1 MPPVLDAILDRVNAQ
16 LNPAGIEVQE
26 WEIDHGHRDEFGPPE
41 YGNYL
46 ATSNEIYTVAN
57 FRARQFG
64 SLNLRA
70 YDSPTP
76 EKEEILAGPEVDL
89 LHRVNP
95 HWTWARLMRH
105 TELAMCVWGETPW
118 AVNKRPDGT
127 PAEIYWLRPDRTH
140 PVPDPDTWLKG
151 FLYEPVSG
159 GDPIFFD
166 ASEVV
171 WFRYPNPLDQYSG
184 LSPLAAARLAADVA
198 SDAMKA
204 NRKMQ
209 QQGLTVGGFVIP
221 KQHGDRR
228 VAPFSP
234 EQAEDLEKAIKRQY
248 TGTANAHRWGV
259 LRFEAGFEKM
269 SVTPKDAEFI
279 NGLNLSFRQVCRG
292 YGVPPPLVF
301 DLEHAT
307 LANVTALQTIFWELT
322 GVPEAD
328 FYAFDLEEQFLPMFP
343 RRRVNHLAWDFTKVP
358 ALQEAASAIWDRQ
371 RGQLEVGTLTI
382 NEWRKEQ
389 GKPAV
394 PWGDV
399 WWAPVNKSPVTGT
412 QPASGESDEERAQ
425 QAENLNQADLIASL
439 VKAELT
445 DLILASNGHKS

>member
-1 MPPVLDAILDRVNAQ
+1 MTALDLILDRVNTQ
-16 LNPAGIEVQE
+16 LNPAGVEVQE
-26 WEIDHGHRDEFGPPE
+26 WEVEHGHRDEFGPPE

-76 EKEEILAGPEVDL
+76 EREEILKGAEVDL
-89 LHRVNP
+89 LHKVNP
-95 HWTWARLMRH
+95 HWTFARLMRQ
-105 TELAMCVWGETPW
+105 TELAMGVWGETPW
-118 AVNKRPDGT
+118 AVNRDASGT
-127 PAEIYWLRPDRTH
+127 PREIYWLRPDRTH
-140 PVPDPDTWLKG
+140 PIPHSTKWLAG
-151 FLYEPVSG
+151 FKYVALSG
-159 GDPIFFD
+159 EEILFD
-166 ASEVV
+166 ADEVV

-198 SDAMKA
+198 SDAMQA

-209 QQGLTVGGFVIP
+209 QQGMTMGGFVVP
-221 KQHGDRR
+221 KQHGERR
-228 VAPFSP
+228 AAPFSK

-248 TGTANAHRWGV
+248 TGTKNAHRWGV

-269 SVTPKDAEFI
+269 SVTPKDAEFVE
-279 NGLNLSFRQVCRG
+279 GLNLTFRQVCRA

-307 LANVTALQTIFWELT
+307 LANVSALQTIFWELT

-328 FYAFDLEEQFLPMFP
+328 FYASDLEEQFLPMFP
-343 RRRVNHLAWDFTKVP
+343 SRRVNHLAWDFTKVP
-358 ALQEAASAIWDRQ
+358 ALQEAASAIWGRQ
-371 RGQLEVGTLTI
+371 RQQVEVGALTI

-389 GKPAV
+389 GKPPV

-399 WWAPVNKSPVTGT
+399 WWAPVNKAPVVDAEPVQETDEDT
-412 QPASGESDEERAQ
+412 SARAES
-425 QAENLNQADLIASL
+425 LNQADLIASL

-445 DLILASNGHKS
+445 DLVLSNGGSPNGH